1 MIKYEI
7 GGGIMYKLKFIYD
20 DDLTIKEFETKQEL
34 DFYMDENK
42 IKKNWHQIEKVSR
55 VIPNLKEDERQ
66 GE

>member
-1 MIKYEI
+1 
-7 GGGIMYKLKFIYD
+7 MYKLKFIYD